1 MTTASGSAEEHTGDV
16 SELLA
21 LVARQLDLR
30 MPEIV
35 REMRDLLASRIDDL
49 GGDPQL
55 VEMLQA
61 SIEGNVT
68 TICHILANGIDL
80 ESLQP
85 TTAAV
90 EYAAR
95 LAQRDVPLAA

>member
-1 MTTASGSAEEHTGDV
+1 I
-16 SELLA
+16 
-21 LVARQLDLR
+21 VA
-30 MPEIV
+30 
-35 REMRDLLASRIDDL
+35 EMRDLLASRIDDL

-55 VEMLQA
+55 VEMLHG

-68 TICHILANGIDL
+68 TICHILTNDIDVD
-80 ESLQP
+80 SLQP

-95 LAQRDVPLAA
+95 LAQRDVPLSSLTRAYYLG